1 MKYIYMILTGIL
13 LAFILLFAIQNFRLV
28 TVLFMNMS
36 FTLPIAILIL
46 LVYVLG
52 MFTGGF
58 VSSLLRHSFRGTTR

>member
-1 MKYIYMILTGIL
+1 MKYIYMLLAGVL
-13 LAFILLFAIQNFRLV
+13 LAFILLFAVQNFRLV

-36 FTLPIAILIL
+36 FTLPIAMLII

-58 VSSLLRHSFRGTTR
+58 VSSLLRHWIRGTTR